1 MQTNVKV
8 TCCRLC
14 KMSAMKISINA
25 CGTII
30 IHTTSMFNYNFSG
43 IHVEKFSKPNVGTM
57 QIRN

>member
-1 MQTNVKV
+1 
-8 TCCRLC
+8 
-14 KMSAMKISINA
+14 MSAMKISINA